1 METNYLTRNPE
12 KPNYPQRVSK
22 PRYTCET
29 VLQTDVL
36 PLVRAQE
43 WRDKLVAIGEHHK
56 DAWYIKYVFSSTDA
70 ASAVLRVPAVIAQ
83 TNRSR
88 VLRRAKIS
96 GARMCNIQQ
105 WHGKR
110 CKYLTNIVCSCTFDA
125 LVFANLLNSF
135 DYFDSSFTLTFKPLN
150 VVGRNRKQA
159 IKYKIDDY
167 IEKFYRRSKFARNMV
182 ALHRCEDDD
191 FLGSFSIEVTTVKPI
206 FDVAL
211 IACDI
216 FKDDIEAVTFGDGS
230 MFEMSRYP
238 NIDVDDYVTRPI
250 DKIKADFCFRPFRGF
265 GLYAD
270 NREILKLL

>member
-1 METNYLTRNPE
+1 
-12 KPNYPQRVSK
+12 
-22 PRYTCET
+22 
-29 VLQTDVL
+29 
-36 PLVRAQE
+36 
-43 WRDKLVAIGEHHK
+43 
-56 DAWYIKYVFSSTDA
+56 
-70 ASAVLRVPAVIAQ
+70 
-83 TNRSR
+83 
-88 VLRRAKIS
+88 
-96 GARMCNIQQ
+96 
-105 WHGKR
+105 
-110 CKYLTNIVCSCTFDA
+110 
-125 LVFANLLNSF
+125 
-135 DYFDSSFTLTFKPLN
+135 
-150 VVGRNRKQA
+150 
-159 IKYKIDDY
+159 
-167 IEKFYRRSKFARNMV
+167 MV

-216 FKDDIEAVTFGDGS
+216 FKDDLEAVTFGDGS

>member
-1 METNYLTRNPE
+1 MKRNYLARDLDAPYLVT
-12 KPNYPQRVSK
+12 RVSK
-22 PRYTCET
+22 PFHKCET
-29 VLQTDVL
+29 VLTTDVL
-36 PLVRAQE
+36 PLIRAQR
-43 WRDKLVAIGEHHK
+43 WHDSLVAIGNNHR
-56 DAWYIKYVFSSTDA
+56 DAWYLRYTFEYRDA
-70 ASAVLRVPAVIAQ
+70 AEAVKRVPSVIAQ
-83 TNRSR
+83 MNRSR

-135 DYFDSSFTLTFKPLN
+135 DYFDDSFTLTFKPLD
-150 VVGRNRKQA
+150 VVGRQRKQA

-191 FLGSFSIEVTTVKPI
+191 FLGSFSIQVTTVKPI